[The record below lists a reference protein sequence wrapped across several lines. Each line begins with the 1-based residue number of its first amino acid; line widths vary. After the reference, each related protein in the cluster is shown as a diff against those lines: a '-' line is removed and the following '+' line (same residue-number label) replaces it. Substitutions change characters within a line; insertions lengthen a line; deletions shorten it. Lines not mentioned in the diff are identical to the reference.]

1 MCYNN
6 KTHFN
11 LFNIVNNKQLI
22 MSIIK
27 PNEVLL
33 SELHLSGERFMNVSK
48 TDNSSIDDFD
58 SLSKLQSF
66 TSNNQFTRMANSSLS
81 LNALTNISFTSK
93 VTNKTIQTLKIQF
106 KLLFPIPYPQ
116 SFFDKVYSNEYK
128 TIIAFD
134 KPTKELY
141 GFCIMDIDNKKATI
155 ISIGVVKEF
164 QNKKIGSALL
174 QKSIEE
180 VTLLGVKEINLIVQ
194 INNHIA
200 IKLYKKFGFYEYR
213 TIKDYYNVLEDERD
227 GVEMVLSIKKEGK
240 KKWIRNFI
248 GCYLCM
254 RRDKL

>member
-1 MCYNN
+1 
-6 KTHFN
+6 
-11 LFNIVNNKQLI
+11 

-33 SELHLSGERFMNVSK
+33 NDLHLSNERYVNISQ
-48 TDNSSIDDFD
+48 TDNSSFDDFN

-66 TSNNQFTRMANSSLS
+66 TSNNQFTRMVNSSLS
-81 LNALTNISFTSK
+81 FNALTNISFTSK
-93 VTNKTIQTLKIQF
+93 ITNKTIQTLKIQF
-106 KLLFPIPYPQ
+106 KLLFPVPYPQ
-116 SFFDKVYSNEYK
+116 SFFDKVYNNEYK

-141 GFCIMDIDNKKATI
+141 GFCIMEIDKKRATI
-155 ISIGVVKEF
+155 LSIGVVKEF

-180 VTLLGVKEINLIVQ
+180 ITLLGIKEVNLMVKM
-194 INNHIA
+194 NNVIA

-213 TIKDYYNVLEDERD
+213 TIKEYYNVLEGEDDRD
-227 GVEMVLSIKKEGK
+227 AIEMVLSIKKEGK

-248 GCYLCM
+248 GSYLCM
-254 RRDKL
+254 GRDKL